1 MFLYLTLK
9 LKGEHS
15 QLSTKIQPIQYIYE
29 YRTSDY
35 RLNKNMDLKLV
46 NSLYILNKINN
57 LNVRITRL
65 WFQVANIADFL

>member
-35 RLNKNMDLKLV
+35 RLNKNMDLV

-65 WFQVANIADFL
+65 YCGFKPSCAEHS